1 LWADGTKVQFH
12 NDNGEQSFMSKR
24 NTTIGTAI
32 AIATSLLIL
41 SACGSSDSA
50 SSDTTAAAATATG
63 VSLADV
69 CPSTIVVQTDWF
81 PESEHGGIYQL
92 MGDDAVASKDTGAV
106 IGSLVVNGEPT
117 GVNLEIRAGGP
128 FLESPVV
135 TEMYQDNAITFGYV
149 GTDVAITRY
158 TDAPTLA
165 VFNALNINPQVL
177 LWDATKHPDAKTIAD
192 AAKTIKSFYVYGDP
206 AWMRYF
212 AAQGL
217 IQQDQVD
224 SNYKGNLLLS
234 TDDAAHQGFAT
245 SEPYKY
251 ANLESGAITTGYQ
264 LIHDAGWN
272 SYAQNLAIRKDRLEE
287 LRPCLEKIVP
297 VFQQAQL
304 DYIADPTR
312 ANPIILSTV
321 ATYDSWWTQS
331 EGDVANGAA
340 AQKEMGIVGN
350 GETPTFGDLEE
361 ARVNDFIAKATPILR
376 EQGLEIADITAGDI
390 TDNTFLDT
398 AITFQG

>member
-1 LWADGTKVQFH
+1 M
-12 NDNGEQSFMSKR
+12 NKR
-24 NTTIGTAI
+24 NTTIGNAI
-32 AIATSLLIL
+32 ALGISISLLG
-41 SACGSSDSA
+41 ACGSSDSA
-50 SSDTTAAAATATG
+50 ATDTTAASSTTG
-63 VSLADV
+63 VSLTDV
-69 CPSTIVVQTDWF
+69 CPATIVVQTDWF
-81 PESEHGGIYQL
+81 PESEHGGIFQL

-106 IGSLVVNGEPT
+106 VGSLVVDGLPT

-158 TDAPTLA
+158 NDAPTLA

-177 LWDATKHPDAKTIAD
+177 LWDATKHPEAKTIAD
-192 AAKTIKSFYVYGDP
+192 AAKTIKTFYVYGDP

-212 AAQGL
+212 EAQGL
-217 IQQDQVD
+217 IQKDQVD

-234 TDDAAHQGFAT
+234 TEDAAHQGFAT

-297 VFQQAQL
+297 IFQRAQL

-312 ANPIILSTV
+312 ANAIILTTV

-331 EGDVANGAA
+331 EGDVANGAL

-361 ARVNDFIAKATPILR
+361 TRVNDFIAKATPILR

-390 TDNTFLDT
+390 TDNEFLDSS
-398 AITFQG
+398 ITYQG

>member
-1 LWADGTKVQFH
+1 
-12 NDNGEQSFMSKR
+12 MSKR
-24 NTTIGTAI
+24 DITIVSAI
-32 AIATSLLIL
+32 AVGISLSLLG
-41 SACGSSDSA
+41 ACGNSEPA
-50 SSDTTAAAATATG
+50 ATDTSAAAAPTTG

-69 CPSTIVVQTDWF
+69 CPATIVVQTDWF
-81 PESEHGGIYQL
+81 PESEHGGLYQL
-92 MGDDAVASKDTGAV
+92 MGDDATASKDSGAV
-106 IGSLVVNGEPT
+106 VGSLVVNGQST

-177 LWDATKHPDAKTIAD
+177 LWDATKHPGAKTIAD

-212 AAQGL
+212 EAQGL
-217 IQQDQVD
+217 IQKDQVD

-234 TDDAAHQGFAT
+234 TEDAAHQGFAT

-287 LRPCLEKIVP
+287 LRPCLENIVP
-297 VFQQAQL
+297 IFQQAQL

-312 ANPIILSTV
+312 ANAIILTTV
-321 ATYDSWWTQS
+321 AAYDSWWTQS
-331 EGDVANGAA
+331 DGDVANGAGS
-340 AQKEMGIVGN
+340 QKEMGIVGN
-350 GETPTFGDLEE
+350 GDTQTFGDLEE

-376 EQGLEIADITAGDI
+376 EQGLEIADITASDI
-390 TDNTFLDT
+390 TDNAFLDSS
-398 AITFQG
+398 ITYQG

>member
-1 LWADGTKVQFH
+1 M
-12 NDNGEQSFMSKR
+12 NKR
-24 NTTIGTAI
+24 NTTIFSAI
-32 AIATSLLIL
+32 ALGISISLLG
-41 SACGSSDSA
+41 ACGGSDTA
-50 SSDTTAAAATATG
+50 ATDTTAAAPTTAA
-63 VSLADV
+63 SLADV
-69 CPSTIVVQTDWF
+69 CPATIVVQTDWF
-81 PESEHGGIYQL
+81 PESEHGGLYQL
-92 MGDDAVASKDTGAV
+92 MGDDAVASKDTGAAV
-106 IGSLVVNGEPT
+106 GSLTVNGQPT

-177 LWDATKHPDAKTIAD
+177 LWDATKHPEAKTIAD
-192 AAKTIKSFYVYGDP
+192 AAQTIKSFYVYGDP

-217 IQQDQVD
+217 IQKDQVD

-234 TDDAAHQGFAT
+234 TEDAAHQGFAT

-264 LIHDAGWN
+264 LIHEAGWN

-297 VFQQAQL
+297 IFQQAQL

-312 ANPIILSTV
+312 ANAIILTTV

-340 AQKEMGIVGN
+340 SQKEMGIVGN
-350 GETPTFGDLEE
+350 GETTTFGDLEE

-376 EQGLEIADITAGDI
+376 EQGLEIADIAAGDI

-398 AITFQG
+398 SITFQG

>member
-1 LWADGTKVQFH
+1 M
-12 NDNGEQSFMSKR
+12 NKR
-24 NTTIGTAI
+24 NTTIGSAI
-32 AIATSLLIL
+32 ALGISISLLG
-41 SACGSSDSA
+41 ACGSSDSA
-50 SSDTTAAAATATG
+50 ATDTTAASSTTG
-63 VSLADV
+63 VSLTDV
-69 CPSTIVVQTDWF
+69 CPATIVVQTDWF
-81 PESEHGGIYQL
+81 PESEHGGIFQL

-106 IGSLVVNGEPT
+106 VGSLVVDGLPT

-158 TDAPTLA
+158 NDAPTLA

-177 LWDATKHPDAKTIAD
+177 LWDATKHPEAKTIAD
-192 AAKTIKSFYVYGDP
+192 AAKTIKTFYVYGDP

-212 AAQGL
+212 EAQGL
-217 IQQDQVD
+217 IQKDQVD

-234 TDDAAHQGFAT
+234 TEDAAHQGFAT

-297 VFQQAQL
+297 VFQQAEL

-312 ANPIILSTV
+312 ANAIILTTV

-331 EGDVANGAA
+331 EGDVANGAL

-350 GETPTFGDLEE
+350 GDTPTFGDLEE

-376 EQGLEIADITAGDI
+376 EQGLKIADIAAGDI

-398 AITFQG
+398 SITYKG

>member
-1 LWADGTKVQFH
+1 
-12 NDNGEQSFMSKR
+12 MSKR
-24 NTTIGTAI
+24 DITIVSAI
-32 AIATSLLIL
+32 AVGISLSLLG
-41 SACGSSDSA
+41 ACGNSEPA
-50 SSDTTAAAATATG
+50 ATDTSAAAAPTTG

-69 CPSTIVVQTDWF
+69 CPATIVVQTDWF
-81 PESEHGGIYQL
+81 PESEHGGLYQL
-92 MGDDAVASKDTGAV
+92 MGDDAIASKDSGAV
-106 IGSLVVNGEPT
+106 VGSLAVNGQST

-177 LWDATKHPDAKTIAD
+177 LWDATKHPGAKTIAD

-212 AAQGL
+212 EAQGL
-217 IQQDQVD
+217 IQKDQVD

-234 TDDAAHQGFAT
+234 TEDAAHQGFAT

-287 LRPCLEKIVP
+287 LRPCLENIVP
-297 VFQQAQL
+297 IFQQAQL

-312 ANPIILSTV
+312 ANAIILTTV
-321 ATYDSWWTQS
+321 AAYDSWWTQS
-331 EGDVANGAA
+331 DGDVANGAGS
-340 AQKEMGIVGN
+340 QKEMGIVGN
-350 GETPTFGDLEE
+350 GDTQTFGDLEE

-376 EQGLEIADITAGDI
+376 EQGLEIADITASDI
-390 TDNTFLDT
+390 TDNAFLDSS
-398 AITFQG
+398 ITYQG

>member
-1 LWADGTKVQFH
+1 M
-12 NDNGEQSFMSKR
+12 NKR
-24 NTTIGTAI
+24 HTTIGSAI
-32 AIATSLLIL
+32 ALGISISLLG
-41 SACGSSDSA
+41 ACGSSDSA
-50 SSDTTAAAATATG
+50 ATDTTAASSTTG
-63 VSLADV
+63 VSLTDV
-69 CPSTIVVQTDWF
+69 CPATIVVQTDWF
-81 PESEHGGIYQL
+81 PESEHGGIFQL

-106 IGSLVVNGEPT
+106 VGSLVVDGLPT

-158 TDAPTLA
+158 NDAPTLA

-177 LWDATKHPDAKTIAD
+177 LWDATKHPEAKTIAD
-192 AAKTIKSFYVYGDP
+192 AAKTIKTFYVYGDP

-212 AAQGL
+212 EAQGL
-217 IQQDQVD
+217 IQKDQVD

-234 TDDAAHQGFAT
+234 TEDAAHQGFAT

-297 VFQQAQL
+297 IFQRAQL

-312 ANPIILSTV
+312 ANAIILTTV

-331 EGDVANGAA
+331 EGDVASGAL

-361 ARVNDFIAKATPILR
+361 TRVNDFIAKATPILR

-390 TDNTFLDT
+390 TDNEFLDSS
-398 AITFQG
+398 ITYQG

>member
-1 LWADGTKVQFH
+1 M
-12 NDNGEQSFMSKR
+12 NKR
-24 NTTIGTAI
+24 NTTIFSAI
-32 AIATSLLIL
+32 AIGISISLLG
-41 SACGSSDSA
+41 ACGGSDTA
-50 SSDTTAAAATATG
+50 ATDTTAAAPTTAA
-63 VSLADV
+63 SLTDV
-69 CPSTIVVQTDWF
+69 CPATIVVQTDWF
-81 PESEHGGIYQL
+81 PESEHGGLYQL
-92 MGDDAVASKDTGAV
+92 MGDDAVASKDTGAAV
-106 IGSLVVNGEPT
+106 GSLVVNGQPT

-177 LWDATKHPDAKTIAD
+177 LWDATKHPEAKTIAD
-192 AAKTIKSFYVYGDP
+192 AAQTIKTFYVYGDP

-212 AAQGL
+212 EAQGL
-217 IQQDQVD
+217 IQTDQVD

-234 TDDAAHQGFAT
+234 TEDAAHQGFAT

-297 VFQQAQL
+297 IFQQAQL

-312 ANPIILSTV
+312 ANAIILSTV

-340 AQKEMGIVGN
+340 SQKDMGIVGN

-376 EQGLEIADITAGDI
+376 EQGLEIADIAAGDI

-398 AITFQG
+398 SITYQG

>member
-1 LWADGTKVQFH
+1 M
-12 NDNGEQSFMSKR
+12 NKR
-24 NTTIGTAI
+24 NTTISSTI
-32 AIATSLLIL
+32 ALVSLTIL
-41 SACGSSDSA
+41 SACGGSDSA
-50 SSDTTAAAATATG
+50 ATDTTAAAPTTG
-63 VSLADV
+63 ASLADV
-69 CPSTIVVQTDWF
+69 CPATIVVQTDWF
-81 PESEHGGIYQL
+81 PESEHGGSYQL
-92 MGDDAVASKDTGAV
+92 MSDDAVASKDTGAV
-106 IGSLVVNGEPT
+106 SGSLVVNGEPA
-117 GVNLEIRAGGP
+117 GVKLEIRAGGP

-158 TDAPTLA
+158 NDAPTLA

-177 LWDATKHPDAKTIAD
+177 LWDATKHPEATTIAD

-212 AAQGL
+212 ESQGL
-217 IQQDQVD
+217 IEKGQVD

-234 TDDAAHQGFAT
+234 TEDAAHQGFAT

-287 LRPCLEKIVP
+287 LRPCLENIVP
-297 VFQQAQL
+297 IFQQAQL

-312 ANPIILSTV
+312 ANAIILSTV

-340 AQKEMGIVGN
+340 SQKDMGIVGN

-390 TDNTFLDT
+390 TDNEFLDT
-398 AITFQG
+398 SITYQG

>member
-1 LWADGTKVQFH
+1 M
-12 NDNGEQSFMSKR
+12 NKR
-24 NTTIGTAI
+24 NTTLFSAI
-32 AIATSLLIL
+32 ALGISISLLG
-41 SACGSSDSA
+41 ACGGSDTATTDA
-50 SSDTTAAAATATG
+50 SSATAMPATD

-69 CPSTIVVQTDWF
+69 CPATIVIQTDWF
-81 PESEHGGIYQL
+81 PESEHGGLYQL
-92 MGDDAVASKDTGAV
+92 MGDDAVASKDTGAAV
-106 IGSLVVNGEPT
+106 GSLTVNGQPT

-177 LWDATKHPDAKTIAD
+177 LWDATKHPESKTIAD
-192 AAKTIKSFYVYGDP
+192 AAQTIKSFYVYGDP

-217 IQQDQVD
+217 IQTDQVD

-234 TDDAAHQGFAT
+234 TEDAAHQGFAT

-251 ANLESGAITTGYQ
+251 ANLETGAITTGYQ

-297 VFQQAQL
+297 IFQQAQL

-312 ANPIILSTV
+312 ANAIILTTV

-340 AQKEMGIVGN
+340 SQKEMGIVGN

-376 EQGLEIADITAGDI
+376 EQGLEIADIAAGDI
-390 TDNTFLDT
+390 TDNSFLDSS
-398 AITFQG
+398 ITFQG

>member
-1 LWADGTKVQFH
+1 
-12 NDNGEQSFMSKR
+12 MSKR
-24 NTTIGTAI
+24 DITIVSAI
-32 AIATSLLIL
+32 AVGISLSLLG
-41 SACGSSDSA
+41 ACGNSEPA
-50 SSDTTAAAATATG
+50 ATDTSAAAAPTTG

-69 CPSTIVVQTDWF
+69 CPATIVVQTDWF
-81 PESEHGGIYQL
+81 PESEHGGLYQL
-92 MGDDAVASKDTGAV
+92 MGDDATASKDSGAV
-106 IGSLVVNGEPT
+106 VGSLVVNGQST

-158 TDAPTLA
+158 IDAPTLA

-177 LWDATKHPDAKTIAD
+177 LWDATKHPGANTIAD

-212 AAQGL
+212 EAQGL
-217 IQQDQVD
+217 IQKDQVD

-234 TDDAAHQGFAT
+234 TEDAAHQGFAT

-287 LRPCLEKIVP
+287 LRPCLENIVP
-297 VFQQAQL
+297 IFQQAQL

-312 ANPIILSTV
+312 ANAIILTTV
-321 ATYDSWWTQS
+321 AAYDSWWTQS
-331 EGDVANGAA
+331 DGDVANGAGS
-340 AQKEMGIVGN
+340 QKEMGIVGN
-350 GETPTFGDLEE
+350 GDTQTFGDLEE

-376 EQGLEIADITAGDI
+376 EQGLEIADITASDI
-390 TDNTFLDT
+390 TDNAFLDSS
-398 AITFQG
+398 ITYQG

>member
-1 LWADGTKVQFH
+1 
-12 NDNGEQSFMSKR
+12 MSKR
-24 NTTIGTAI
+24 NTTIFSAI
-32 AIATSLLIL
+32 ALGISISLLG
-41 SACGSSDSA
+41 ACGSSDSA
-50 SSDTTAAAATATG
+50 ATDTTAAVPTTAA
-63 VSLADV
+63 SLADV
-69 CPSTIVVQTDWF
+69 CPATIVVQTDWF
-81 PESEHGGIYQL
+81 PESEHGGIFQL
-92 MGDDAVASKDTGAV
+92 IGDDAVASKDTGAV
-106 IGSLVVNGEPT
+106 SGSLVVNGEPT

-158 TDAPTLA
+158 NDAPTLA

-177 LWDATKHPDAKTIAD
+177 LWDATKHPEAKTIAD
-192 AAKTIKSFYVYGDP
+192 AAKTIKTFYVYGDP

-212 AAQGL
+212 EAQGL
-217 IQQDQVD
+217 IQRDQVD

-234 TDDAAHQGFAT
+234 TEDAAHQGFAT

-287 LRPCLEKIVP
+287 LRPCLENIVP
-297 VFQQAQL
+297 IFQQAQL

-312 ANPIILSTV
+312 ANAIILSTV

-340 AQKEMGIVGN
+340 SQKDMGIVGN
-350 GETPTFGDLEE
+350 GETQTFGDLEE

-376 EQGLEIADITAGDI
+376 EQGLEIANIAASDI
-390 TDNTFLDT
+390 TDNSFLDT
-398 AITFQG
+398 SITYQG

>member
-1 LWADGTKVQFH
+1 
-12 NDNGEQSFMSKR
+12 MSKR
-24 NTTIGTAI
+24 EKKIISAI
-32 AIATSLLIL
+32 AVGISLSLLG
-41 SACGSSDSA
+41 ACGSSDSA
-50 SSDTTAAAATATG
+50 ATETSAAVAQTAG

-69 CPSTIVVQTDWF
+69 CPATIVIQTDWF
-81 PESEHGGIYQL
+81 PESEHGGLYQL
-92 MGDDAVASKDTGAV
+92 MGDDAIASKDSGAV
-106 IGSLVVNGEPT
+106 VGSLVVNGQST

-177 LWDATKHPDAKTIAD
+177 LWDATKHPGAKTIAD

-212 AAQGL
+212 EAQGL
-217 IQQDQVD
+217 IQKDQVD

-234 TDDAAHQGFAT
+234 TEDAAHQGFAT

-287 LRPCLEKIVP
+287 LRPCLENIVP
-297 VFQQAQL
+297 IFQQAQL

-312 ANPIILSTV
+312 ANAIILTTV
-321 ATYDSWWTQS
+321 AAYDSWWTQS
-331 EGDVANGAA
+331 DGDVANGAGS
-340 AQKEMGIVGN
+340 QKEMGIVGN
-350 GETPTFGDLEE
+350 GDTQTFGDLEE

-376 EQGLEIADITAGDI
+376 EQGLEIADITASDI
-390 TDNTFLDT
+390 TDNAFLDSS
-398 AITFQG
+398 ITYQG

>member
-1 LWADGTKVQFH
+1 M
-12 NDNGEQSFMSKR
+12 NKR

-32 AIATSLLIL
+32 TITTSLLIL
-41 SACGSSDSA
+41 SACGSSNSA

-63 VSLADV
+63 VSLVDV
-69 CPSTIVVQTDWF
+69 CPATIVVQTDWF
-81 PESEHGGIYQL
+81 PESEHGGLYQL

-177 LWDATKHPDAKTIAD
+177 LWDATKHPEAQTIAD

-206 AWMRYF
+206 SWMRYF
-212 AAQGL
+212 ETQGL
-217 IQQDQVD
+217 IQKDQVD

-234 TDDAAHQGFAT
+234 TEDAAHQGFAT

-312 ANPIILSTV
+312 ANAIILTTV

-340 AQKEMGIVGN
+340 SQKEMGIVGN
-350 GETPTFGDLEE
+350 GDTPTFGDLEE

-390 TDNTFLDT
+390 TDNSFLDT

>member
-1 LWADGTKVQFH
+1 MKVQLH
-12 NDNGEQSFMSKR
+12 NDNGEWKNMIKR
-24 NTTIGTAI
+24 DITIVSAI
-32 AIATSLLIL
+32 AIGISLSLLG
-41 SACGSSDSA
+41 ACGNNEPA
-50 SSDTTAAAATATG
+50 ATDTSAAAAPTTG

-69 CPSTIVVQTDWF
+69 CPATIVVQTDWF
-81 PESEHGGIYQL
+81 PESEHGGLYQL
-92 MGDDAVASKDTGAV
+92 MGDDAIASKDSGAV
-106 IGSLVVNGEPT
+106 VGSLVVNGQST

-177 LWDATKHPDAKTIAD
+177 LWDATKHPGANTIAD

-212 AAQGL
+212 EAQGL
-217 IQQDQVD
+217 IQKDQVD

-234 TDDAAHQGFAT
+234 TEDAAHQGFAT

-287 LRPCLEKIVP
+287 LRPCLENIVP
-297 VFQQAQL
+297 IFQQAQL

-312 ANPIILSTV
+312 ANAIILTTV
-321 ATYDSWWTQS
+321 AAYDSWWTQS
-331 EGDVANGAA
+331 DGDVANGAGS
-340 AQKEMGIVGN
+340 QKEMGIVGN
-350 GETPTFGDLEE
+350 GDTQTFGDLEE

-376 EQGLEIADITAGDI
+376 EQGLEIADITASDI
-390 TDNTFLDT
+390 TDNEFLDSS
-398 AITFQG
+398 ITYQG

>member
-1 LWADGTKVQFH
+1 M
-12 NDNGEQSFMSKR
+12 NKR
-24 NTTIGTAI
+24 NTTIFSAI
-32 AIATSLLIL
+32 ALGISISLLG
-41 SACGSSDSA
+41 ACGG
-50 SSDTTAAAATATG
+50 SDTATTDAPSDTAVLTTD

-69 CPSTIVVQTDWF
+69 CPATIVIQTDWF
-81 PESEHGGIYQL
+81 PESEHGGLYQL
-92 MGDDAVASKDTGAV
+92 MGDDAVASKDTGAAV
-106 IGSLVVNGEPT
+106 GSLTVNGQPT

-177 LWDATKHPDAKTIAD
+177 LWDATKHPEAKTIAD

-217 IQQDQVD
+217 IQKDQVD

-234 TDDAAHQGFAT
+234 TEDAAHQGFAT

-297 VFQQAQL
+297 IFQQAQL

-312 ANPIILSTV
+312 ANAIILTTV

-340 AQKEMGIVGN
+340 SQKEMGIVGN
-350 GETPTFGDLEE
+350 GETITFGDLEE

-376 EQGLEIADITAGDI
+376 EQGLEIADIAAGDI

-398 AITFQG
+398 SITYQG

>member
-1 LWADGTKVQFH
+1 
-12 NDNGEQSFMSKR
+12 MSKR
-24 NTTIGTAI
+24 DITIVSAI
-32 AIATSLLIL
+32 AVGISLSLLG
-41 SACGSSDSA
+41 ACGNSEPA
-50 SSDTTAAAATATG
+50 ATDTSAAAAPTTG

-69 CPSTIVVQTDWF
+69 CPATIVVQTDWF
-81 PESEHGGIYQL
+81 PESEHGGLYQL
-92 MGDDAVASKDTGAV
+92 MGDDAIASKDSGAV
-106 IGSLVVNGEPT
+106 VGSLVVNGQST

-177 LWDATKHPDAKTIAD
+177 LWDATKHPGAKTIAD

-212 AAQGL
+212 EAQGL
-217 IQQDQVD
+217 IQKDQVD

-234 TDDAAHQGFAT
+234 TEDAAHQGFAT

-287 LRPCLEKIVP
+287 LRPCLENIVP
-297 VFQQAQL
+297 IFQQAQL

-312 ANPIILSTV
+312 ANAIILTTV
-321 ATYDSWWTQS
+321 AAYDSWWTQS
-331 EGDVANGAA
+331 DGDVANGAGS
-340 AQKEMGIVGN
+340 QKEMGIVGN
-350 GETPTFGDLEE
+350 GDTQTFGDLEE

-376 EQGLEIADITAGDI
+376 EQGLEIADITASDI
-390 TDNTFLDT
+390 TDNEFLDSS
-398 AITFQG
+398 ITYQG

>member
-1 LWADGTKVQFH
+1 
-12 NDNGEQSFMSKR
+12 MSKR
-24 NTTIGTAI
+24 DITIVSAI
-32 AIATSLLIL
+32 AVGISLSLLG
-41 SACGSSDSA
+41 ACGNSEPA
-50 SSDTTAAAATATG
+50 ATDTSAAAAPTTG

-69 CPSTIVVQTDWF
+69 CPATIVVQTDWF
-81 PESEHGGIYQL
+81 PESEHGGLYQL
-92 MGDDAVASKDTGAV
+92 MGDDAIASKDSGAV
-106 IGSLVVNGEPT
+106 VGSLVVNGQST

-177 LWDATKHPDAKTIAD
+177 LWDATKHPGANTIAD

-212 AAQGL
+212 EAQGL
-217 IQQDQVD
+217 IQKDQVD

-234 TDDAAHQGFAT
+234 TEDAAHQGFAT

-287 LRPCLEKIVP
+287 LRPCLENIVP
-297 VFQQAQL
+297 IFQQAQL

-312 ANPIILSTV
+312 ANAIILTTV
-321 ATYDSWWTQS
+321 AAYDSWWTQS
-331 EGDVANGAA
+331 DGDVANGAGS
-340 AQKEMGIVGN
+340 QKEMGIVGN
-350 GETPTFGDLEE
+350 GDTQTFGDLEE

-376 EQGLEIADITAGDI
+376 EQGLEIADITASDI
-390 TDNTFLDT
+390 TDNAFLDSS
-398 AITFQG
+398 ITYQG

>member
-1 LWADGTKVQFH
+1 M
-12 NDNGEQSFMSKR
+12 NKR
-24 NTTIGTAI
+24 NTTIFSAI
-32 AIATSLLIL
+32 AIGISISLLG
-41 SACGSSDSA
+41 ACGGSDTA
-50 SSDTTAAAATATG
+50 ATDTTAAAPTTAA
-63 VSLADV
+63 SLTDV
-69 CPSTIVVQTDWF
+69 CPATIVVQTDWF
-81 PESEHGGIYQL
+81 PESEHGGLFQL
-92 MGDDAVASKDTGAV
+92 LGDDALASKDSGAV
-106 IGSLVVNGEPT
+106 VGSLVVNGQPT

-177 LWDATKHPDAKTIAD
+177 LWDATKHPEAKTIAD
-192 AAKTIKSFYVYGDP
+192 AAQTIKTFYVYGDP

-212 AAQGL
+212 EAQGL
-217 IQQDQVD
+217 IQTDQVD

-234 TDDAAHQGFAT
+234 TEDAAHQGFAT

-297 VFQQAQL
+297 IFQQAQL

-312 ANPIILSTV
+312 ANAIILSTV

-340 AQKEMGIVGN
+340 DQKVMGIIGN

-376 EQGLEIADITAGDI
+376 EQGLEIADIAAGDI

-398 AITFQG
+398 SITYQG

>member
-1 LWADGTKVQFH
+1 M
-12 NDNGEQSFMSKR
+12 NKR
-24 NTTIGTAI
+24 NTTLFSAI
-32 AIATSLLIL
+32 ALGISISLLG
-41 SACGSSDSA
+41 ACGGSDTAATDA
-50 SSDTTAAAATATG
+50 SSDIAEPTTD

-69 CPSTIVVQTDWF
+69 CPATIVVQTDWF
-81 PESEHGGIYQL
+81 PESEHGGLYQL
-92 MGDDAVASKDTGAV
+92 MGDDAVASKDTGAAV
-106 IGSLVVNGEPT
+106 GSLMVNGQPT

-177 LWDATKHPDAKTIAD
+177 LWDATKHPEAKTIAD
-192 AAKTIKSFYVYGDP
+192 TAKTIKTFYVYGDP

-217 IQQDQVD
+217 IQTDQVD

-234 TDDAAHQGFAT
+234 TEDAAHQGFAT

-287 LRPCLEKIVP
+287 LRPCLEQIVP
-297 VFQQAQL
+297 IFQQAQL

-312 ANPIILSTV
+312 ANAIILTTV

-340 AQKEMGIVGN
+340 SQKDMGIVGN

-361 ARVNDFIAKATPILR
+361 ARVNDFIAKATSILR
-376 EQGLEIADITAGDI
+376 EQGLEIADIAAGDI
-390 TDNTFLDT
+390 TDNSFLDSS
-398 AITFQG
+398 ITFQG

>member
-1 LWADGTKVQFH
+1 M
-12 NDNGEQSFMSKR
+12 NKR
-24 NTTIGTAI
+24 NTTIFSAI
-32 AIATSLLIL
+32 AIGISISLLG
-41 SACGSSDSA
+41 ACGGSDTA
-50 SSDTTAAAATATG
+50 ATDTTAAAPTTAA
-63 VSLADV
+63 SLTDV
-69 CPSTIVVQTDWF
+69 CPATIVVQTDWF
-81 PESEHGGIYQL
+81 PESEHGGLYQL
-92 MGDDAVASKDTGAV
+92 MGDDAVASKDTGAAV
-106 IGSLVVNGEPT
+106 GSLVVNGQPT

-177 LWDATKHPDAKTIAD
+177 LWDATKHPEAKTIAD
-192 AAKTIKSFYVYGDP
+192 AAQTIKTFYVYGDP

-212 AAQGL
+212 EAQGL
-217 IQQDQVD
+217 IQTDQVD

-234 TDDAAHQGFAT
+234 TEDAAHQGFAT

-297 VFQQAQL
+297 IFQQAQL

-312 ANPIILSTV
+312 ANAIILTTV

-340 AQKEMGIVGN
+340 SQKEMGIVGN
-350 GETPTFGDLEE
+350 GETPTFGDIEE

-376 EQGLEIADITAGDI
+376 EQGLEIADIAAGDI

-398 AITFQG
+398 SITFQG

>member
-1 LWADGTKVQFH
+1 
-12 NDNGEQSFMSKR
+12 MSKR
-24 NTTIGTAI
+24 YTTIFSAI
-32 AIATSLLIL
+32 ALGISISLLG
-41 SACGSSDSA
+41 ACGG
-50 SSDTTAAAATATG
+50 SDTATTDAPSDTAVPTIG

-69 CPSTIVVQTDWF
+69 CPATIVIQTDWF

-92 MGDDAVASKDTGAV
+92 MSDDAVASKDTGAV
-106 IGSLVVNGEPT
+106 SGSLVVNGEPA
-117 GVNLEIRAGGP
+117 GVKLEIRAGGP

-158 TDAPTLA
+158 NDAPTLA

-177 LWDATKHPDAKTIAD
+177 LWDATKHPEATTIAD

-212 AAQGL
+212 ESQGL
-217 IQQDQVD
+217 IEKGQVD

-234 TDDAAHQGFAT
+234 TEDAAHQGFAT

-287 LRPCLEKIVP
+287 LRPCLENIVP
-297 VFQQAQL
+297 IFQQAQL

-312 ANPIILSTV
+312 ANAIILSTV

-340 AQKEMGIVGN
+340 SQKDMGIVGN

-390 TDNTFLDT
+390 TDNEFLDT
-398 AITFQG
+398 SITYQG

>member
-1 LWADGTKVQFH
+1 
-12 NDNGEQSFMSKR
+12 MSKR
-24 NTTIGTAI
+24 NATIFSAI
-32 AIATSLLIL
+32 ALGISISLLG
-41 SACGSSDSA
+41 ACGG
-50 SSDTTAAAATATG
+50 SDTALTDAPSDTAVPTIG

-69 CPSTIVVQTDWF
+69 CPATIVIQTDWF
-81 PESEHGGIYQL
+81 PESEHGGLYQL
-92 MGDDAVASKDTGAV
+92 MGDDAVASKDTGAAV
-106 IGSLVVNGEPT
+106 GSLMVNGQPT

-177 LWDATKHPDAKTIAD
+177 LWDATKHPEAKTIAD
-192 AAKTIKSFYVYGDP
+192 AAQTITSFYVYGDP

-212 AAQGL
+212 EAQGL
-217 IQQDQVD
+217 IQKDQVD

-234 TDDAAHQGFAT
+234 TEDAAHQGFAT

-297 VFQQAQL
+297 IFQQAQL

-312 ANPIILSTV
+312 ANANILTTV

-331 EGDVANGAA
+331 EGDVANGAE
-340 AQKEMGIVGN
+340 AQQEMGIVGN
-350 GETPTFGDLEE
+350 GDTPTFGDLEE

-376 EQGLEIADITAGDI
+376 EQGLEIADIAAGDI

-398 AITFQG
+398 SITYQG

>member
-1 LWADGTKVQFH
+1 
-12 NDNGEQSFMSKR
+12 MSKR
-24 NTTIGTAI
+24 NTTIFSAI
-32 AIATSLLIL
+32 ALGISISLLG
-41 SACGSSDSA
+41 ACGGSDTA
-50 SSDTTAAAATATG
+50 ATDTTAAAIATG
-63 VSLADV
+63 ASLADV
-69 CPSTIVVQTDWF
+69 CPATIVVQTDWF
-81 PESEHGGIYQL
+81 PESEHGGIFQL
-92 MGDDAVASKDTGAV
+92 IGDDAVASKDTGAV
-106 IGSLVVNGEPT
+106 SGSLVVNGEPT

-158 TDAPTLA
+158 NDAPTLA

-177 LWDATKHPDAKTIAD
+177 LWDATKHPEAKTIAD
-192 AAKTIKSFYVYGDP
+192 AAMTIKTFYVYGDP

-212 AAQGL
+212 EAQGL
-217 IQQDQVD
+217 IQKDQVD

-234 TDDAAHQGFAT
+234 TEDAAHQGFAT

-297 VFQQAQL
+297 IFQQAQL

-312 ANPIILSTV
+312 ANAIILSTV

-340 AQKEMGIVGN
+340 SQKDMGIVGN

-376 EQGLEIADITAGDI
+376 EQGLEIADIAAGDI

-398 AITFQG
+398 SITYQG